1 MEIFSKLLKTTMSS
15 NTVYATGKYSF
26 CVLLHTTL
34 QHMGKQSATEF
45 QKALN
50 GGVYQRQCFVLIL
63 YPSYRGIFLS
73 LDRFRL
79 CHKNLLNWT
88 ERKNYDRIFASVDS
102 SIEFSSFRAY
112 YPSFHYSEVRNHYNY
127 DTVF

>member
-15 NTVYATGKYSF
+15 NTSYATGKYSF

-63 YPSYRGIFLS
+63 YPAYRGIFLS

-79 CHKNLLNWT
+79 SHKIPKNLLNRT
-88 ERKNYDRIFASVDS
+88 ERKNYDRIFESVDS
-102 SIEFSSFRAY
+102 SIEFSSLLPQF
-112 YPSFHYSEVRNHYNY
+112 SL
-127 DTVF
+127 